1 MRGSMEPKDV
11 WRAVSRHRL
20 LVLTIVVVTGA
31 AVGVGLWLAPKTYV
45 ATATLSAASS
55 PQATPTDEDLDSL
68 RGSVGELANSEDVL
82 EEVRSRLSQPR
93 TVEQLRDSIRGRW
106 IQGTILVEIEATDS
120 DPEVAAEI
128 ANTTAAVIPIYDP
141 SNGSFLFTTSN
152 PARPPATFSSPNLLL
167 GIGVGVLLAVILAVC
182 GALLRERRVAVVGA
196 PHEVE
201 ELADAPVL
209 AQMSQPR
216 DPSTLP
222 ALYPGTTAADVFRQL
237 RIALEAEASSDPVTL
252 VVVTGVRPG
261 GVHVW
266 LGANLAV
273 SLANVGRRVLL
284 VDGRVG
290 EEDGRPVAAGQDGA
304 GLYDVLVGDDLDS
317 ALSPGPV
324 PGLTVLPAG
333 QWGGEPSDT
342 LLETRFAHVMDEAAR
357 RFDIVVVLA
366 PPLDQRDDAR
376 VMAAGGSVLLAVP
389 EAGVAQRELR
399 EHVARIRSVG
409 VRLLGVVLLT
419 KRPERLA
426 S

>member
-1 MRGSMEPKDV
+1 MEPKDV
-11 WRAVSRHRL
+11 WRAVWRHRL
-20 LVLTIVVVTGA
+20 LVVVIMVTTGV
-31 AVGVGLWLAPKTYV
+31 AVGVGLWLAPKSYV

-68 RGSVGELANSEDVL
+68 RGSIGELANSEDVL
-82 EEVRSRLSQPR
+82 EEVATRLSEPR
-93 TVEQLRDSIRGRW
+93 SVDDLRTSITGQW
-106 IQGTILVEIEATDS
+106 VQGTILVEIQATDS
-120 DPEVAAEI
+120 DPDMAAEI
-128 ANTTAAVIPIYDP
+128 ANTTAEVIPVYDP

-152 PARPPATFSSPNLLL
+152 PAQPPTTFTSPNLLL
-167 GIGVGVLLAVILAVC
+167 GIGVGALLAVVLAVC

-196 PHEVE
+196 PQVE
-201 ELADAPVL
+201 QLAEAPVL

-252 VVVTGVRPG
+252 VVVTGVRPA

-273 SLANVGRRVLL
+273 SLASVNRRVLL

-290 EEDGRPVAAGQDGA
+290 DQEGRPVAADSDGV
-304 GLYDVLVGDDLDS
+304 GLYDVLMGDDLDS
-317 ALSPGPV
+317 ALNPGPV
-324 PGLTVLPAG
+324 PDLTVLSSG

-342 LLETRFAHVMDEAAR
+342 LLETRFSTVMEEASR

-366 PPLDQRDDAR
+366 PPLDECDDAR

-389 EAGVAQRELR
+389 EAGVAQRDLR
-399 EHVARIRSVG
+399 QHISRIRSVG
-409 VRLLGVVLLT
+409 VRLLGVVLVT
-419 KRPERLA
+419 KRPERI
-426 S
+426 SS